1 MALHPNTWSSS
12 LKKTISGENS
22 GEKDVHILFD
32 QKKAFLPKMMVAN
45 MAFFE
50 LCVLCIEE
58 VETFLLTPGVE
69 MNLNKFMIIHF

>member
-1 MALHPNTWSSS
+1 MVDNIDPVAGLYM
-12 LKKTISGENS
+12 
-22 GEKDVHILFD
+22 HILFD
-32 QKKAFLPKMMVAN
+32 QKKAFLPKMMVAS

-69 MNLNKFMIIHF
+69 MNLNKIFNCP